1 MFSRWF
7 GLMKLMI
14 ALLIK
19 IAKKIQCENIY
30 NLSPSLINILEKNCQ
45 LLVIGFNK
53 LI

>member
-19 IAKKIQCENIY
+19 IAKNNPMRKHLQT
-30 NLSPSLINILEKNCQ
+30 SPPLINILEKNCQ